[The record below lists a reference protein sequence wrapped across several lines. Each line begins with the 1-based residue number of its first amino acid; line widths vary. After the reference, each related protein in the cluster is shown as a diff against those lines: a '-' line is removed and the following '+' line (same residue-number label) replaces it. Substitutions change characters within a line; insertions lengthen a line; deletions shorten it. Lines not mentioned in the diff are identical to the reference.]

1 MVSPNGSPKSF
12 SDFKKST
19 TSTWNDDI
27 VNVDDDDDDNTISE
41 LEVRMMM
48 MMMMMMMRW

>member
-27 VNVDDDDDDNTISE
+27 VNVDDDDDNTISE

-48 MMMMMMMRW
+48 MMMRW